1 MVKWVRVLKKQEKE
15 NRQGVGGVGK
25 GKWVRVCWRCW
36 SCWTK
41 VSVVEGRV
49 EIKNFGD
56 EKFFKKRGEGLT
68 QPVGGAAAHR
78 QGRSHKRGRNPQ
90 AGRFGCIFFIF
101 ILFILFFCFCIG
113 SF

>member
-41 VSVVEGRV
+41 VSAVEGRV
-49 EIKNFGD
+49 EIKIFGD
-56 EKFFKKRGEGLT
+56 KKFF
-68 QPVGGAAAHR
+68 
-78 QGRSHKRGRNPQ
+78 
-90 AGRFGCIFFIF
+90 
-101 ILFILFFCFCIG
+101 
-113 SF
+113 